1 MASSDMPRLMAWVAR
16 VCLVSAEAVCGRVR
30 VAFEV
35 DDSRR
40 GVRDAGGRVCSDK
53 TCVFVTDITARFC
66 VSMAR

>member
-30 VAFEV
+30 VAFEMEGF
-35 DDSRR
+35 RR
-40 GVRDAGGRVCSDK
+40 GVRDARGRLCSDK
-53 TCVFVTDITARFC
+53 TLVFVTDVTARSR